1 MGRTNPSAANN
12 TAAFSQLQAENDAL
26 KKENRDLRQKLE
38 RMNELLLNA
47 QRARFGSSSEKQDYV
62 MPNQVGIFNEAEAEQ
77 DPKAPEPTEE
87 TILVPAHTRKPKRT
101 MDELA
106 AGLPVK
112 EILITLP
119 EEELICD
126 VCGSKMAMIGKKL
139 VSRRLEVIPRQC
151 SLLEYYAVTYACKPC
166 EEKTGYA
173 HLVTT
178 VTPPFLLKHS
188 LASASTAADIM
199 VRKYV
204 DGLPLARQEKIW
216 AREGVALSRAT
227 MANWVIRTAQTWL
240 KPLYRTLKKELLGS
254 STIYADETVVQ
265 VLKEDGKAAVSE
277 SRMWVYAGSERSGQS
292 VRYFEYQPNRS
303 GKHAAAF
310 LKGFHGCLVTDGK
323 ENSKAAVGYDYCS
336 KLFAAER
343 KYAHLS
349 SSVRKTARQ
358 VEAEPLLEAYWWWVN
373 TLEPTPGSK
382 LAEAVTYARN
392 QKEYLNS
399 FLEHGEVDISNNY
412 AENAIRPF
420 TVGRKNWLF
429 CDTPKGAD
437 ASAIV
442 YTVVETAKANGLE
455 PYRYLKLL
463 LTELPYLGKTPSQED
478 LMQFLPW
485 SKTMQAACTELKT
498 NINAPRDL

>member
-1 MGRTNPSAANN
+1 
-12 TAAFSQLQAENDAL
+12 
-26 KKENRDLRQKLE
+26 
-38 RMNELLLNA
+38 
-47 QRARFGSSSEKQDYV
+47 
-62 MPNQVGIFNEAEAEQ
+62 
-77 DPKAPEPTEE
+77 
-87 TILVPAHTRKPKRT
+87 

-139 VSRRLEVIPRQC
+139 VSRCLEVIPRQC

-188 LASASTAADIM
+188 LASASTVADIM
-199 VRKYV
+199 VQKYV

-227 MANWVIRTAQTWL
+227 MANWVIRAAQTWL

-265 VLKEDGKAAVSE
+265 VLKEDGKAAASE

-310 LKGFHGCLVTDGK
+310 LKGVPWLSCDRWLCRIQSGGRRYKMRVLGAYAVQMAGSH
-323 ENSKAAVGYDYCS
+323 AARCDKGE
-336 KLFAAER
+336 FQG
-343 KYAHLS
+343 S
-349 SSVRKTARQ
+349 SR
-358 VEAEPLLEAYWWWVN
+358 L
-373 TLEPTPGSK
+373 
-382 LAEAVTYARN
+382 
-392 QKEYLNS
+392 
-399 FLEHGEVDISNNY
+399 
-412 AENAIRPF
+412 
-420 TVGRKNWLF
+420 
-429 CDTPKGAD
+429 
-437 ASAIV
+437 
-442 YTVVETAKANGLE
+442 
-455 PYRYLKLL
+455 
-463 LTELPYLGKTPSQED
+463 
-478 LMQFLPW
+478 
-485 SKTMQAACTELKT
+485 
-498 NINAPRDL
+498 

>member
-106 AGLPVK
+106 TGLPVK

-227 MANWVIRTAQTWL
+227 MANWVIRTA
-240 KPLYRTLKKELLGS
+240 
-254 STIYADETVVQ
+254 
-265 VLKEDGKAAVSE
+265 
-277 SRMWVYAGSERSGQS
+277 
-292 VRYFEYQPNRS
+292 
-303 GKHAAAF
+303 H
-310 LKGFHGCLVTDGK
+310 
-323 ENSKAAVGYDYCS
+323 
-336 KLFAAER
+336 
-343 KYAHLS
+343 
-349 SSVRKTARQ
+349 
-358 VEAEPLLEAYWWWVN
+358 
-373 TLEPTPGSK
+373 
-382 LAEAVTYARN
+382 LAEAAIPHAEEGIAR
-392 QKEYLNS
+392 QQYHLC
-399 FLEHGEVDISNNY
+399 G
-412 AENAIRPF
+412 
-420 TVGRKNWLF
+420 
-429 CDTPKGAD
+429 
-437 ASAIV
+437 
-442 YTVVETAKANGLE
+442 
-455 PYRYLKLL
+455 
-463 LTELPYLGKTPSQED
+463 
-478 LMQFLPW
+478 
-485 SKTMQAACTELKT
+485 
-498 NINAPRDL
+498 

>member
-126 VCGSKMAMIGKKL
+126 VCGSKMAMIWKKL

-173 HLVTT
+173 H
-178 VTPPFLLKHS
+178 
-188 LASASTAADIM
+188 
-199 VRKYV
+199 
-204 DGLPLARQEKIW
+204 W
-216 AREGVALSRAT
+216 
-227 MANWVIRTAQTWL
+227 
-240 KPLYRTLKKELLGS
+240 
-254 STIYADETVVQ
+254 
-265 VLKEDGKAAVSE
+265 
-277 SRMWVYAGSERSGQS
+277 
-292 VRYFEYQPNRS
+292 
-303 GKHAAAF
+303 
-310 LKGFHGCLVTDGK
+310 
-323 ENSKAAVGYDYCS
+323 
-336 KLFAAER
+336 
-343 KYAHLS
+343 
-349 SSVRKTARQ
+349 
-358 VEAEPLLEAYWWWVN
+358 
-373 TLEPTPGSK
+373 
-382 LAEAVTYARN
+382 
-392 QKEYLNS
+392 
-399 FLEHGEVDISNNY
+399 
-412 AENAIRPF
+412 
-420 TVGRKNWLF
+420 
-429 CDTPKGAD
+429 
-437 ASAIV
+437 
-442 YTVVETAKANGLE
+442 
-455 PYRYLKLL
+455 
-463 LTELPYLGKTPSQED
+463 
-478 LMQFLPW
+478 
-485 SKTMQAACTELKT
+485 
-498 NINAPRDL
+498 

>member
-47 QRARFGSSSEKQDYV
+47 QRARFGPSSEKQDYV

-188 LASASTAADIM
+188 LASASTAADIYGAE
-199 VRKYV
+199 VCGR
-204 DGLPLARQEKIW
+204 
-216 AREGVALSRAT
+216 S
-227 MANWVIRTAQTWL
+227 
-240 KPLYRTLKKELLGS
+240 
-254 STIYADETVVQ
+254 
-265 VLKEDGKAAVSE
+265 AA
-277 SRMWVYAGSERSGQS
+277 G
-292 VRYFEYQPNRS
+292 
-303 GKHAAAF
+303 
-310 LKGFHGCLVTDGK
+310 
-323 ENSKAAVGYDYCS
+323 
-336 KLFAAER
+336 
-343 KYAHLS
+343 
-349 SSVRKTARQ
+349 
-358 VEAEPLLEAYWWWVN
+358 
-373 TLEPTPGSK
+373 TPGKDLGARRSCSVPRHHGQLGHSDGTD
-382 LAEAVTYARN
+382 LAEAAIPHAEEGIAR
-392 QKEYLNS
+392 QQYHLC
-399 FLEHGEVDISNNY
+399 G
-412 AENAIRPF
+412 
-420 TVGRKNWLF
+420 
-429 CDTPKGAD
+429 
-437 ASAIV
+437 
-442 YTVVETAKANGLE
+442 
-455 PYRYLKLL
+455 
-463 LTELPYLGKTPSQED
+463 
-478 LMQFLPW
+478 
-485 SKTMQAACTELKT
+485 
-498 NINAPRDL
+498 

>member
-1 MGRTNPSAANN
+1 MGRTNPSAANS

-178 VTPPFLLKHS
+178 VTLPFLLKHS
-188 LASASTAADIM
+188 LASASTAADIYGAE
-199 VRKYV
+199 VCGRSAAGTPGK
-204 DGLPLARQEKIW
+204 DLGARRSCSVPRHHGQ
-216 AREGVALSRAT
+216 
-227 MANWVIRTAQTWL
+227 
-240 KPLYRTLKKELLGS
+240 LGH
-254 STIYADETVVQ
+254 
-265 VLKEDGKAAVSE
+265 
-277 SRMWVYAGSERSGQS
+277 S

-310 LKGFHGCLVTDGK
+310 LKGFHGCLVTDGYAGYNQVEGVTRCGCWAHMRRKWQEAMPPGATK

-373 TLEPTPGSK
+373 TLEPTLGSK

-420 TVGRKNWLF
+420 TVGRKNRLF

>member
-1 MGRTNPSAANN
+1 
-12 TAAFSQLQAENDAL
+12 
-26 KKENRDLRQKLE
+26 
-38 RMNELLLNA
+38 MNELLLNA

-106 AGLPVK
+106 AGLSVK

-188 LASASTAADIM
+188 LASASTVADIM
-199 VRKYV
+199 VWKYV

-310 LKGFHGCLVTDGK
+310 LKGFHGCLVTDGY
-323 ENSKAAVGYDYCS
+323 AGYN
-336 KLFAAER
+336 
-343 KYAHLS
+343 
-349 SSVRKTARQ
+349 Q

-373 TLEPTPGSK
+373 TLEPTLGSK

-442 YTVVETAKANGLE
+442 YTVIETAKANGLE

>member
-1 MGRTNPSAANN
+1 MGRTDPSASNN

-47 QRARFGSSSEKQDYV
+47 QRARFGPSSEKQDYV

-188 LASASTAADIM
+188 LASASTVADIM

-265 VLKEDGKAAVSE
+265 VLKENGKAAVSE

-310 LKGFHGCLVTDGK
+310 LKGFHGCLVTDGY
-323 ENSKAAVGYDYCS
+323 AGYN
-336 KLFAAER
+336 
-343 KYAHLS
+343 
-349 SSVRKTARQ
+349 Q

-373 TLEPTPGSK
+373 TLEPTLGSK

-442 YTVVETAKANGLE
+442 YTVIETAKANGLE